1 MVAVV
6 ADNMETNKAIARRV
20 HVPLVGCAA
29 HRFNLARIAKLKQN
43 GCDLKPVPFHEFHWS
58 GCYKMLQRF
67 EGVRP
72 SLHLFRDDCGAD
84 RDIPAGA
91 SPTDFRRVALVDLI
105 PSVSKQRKIAA
116 LLDETTAFDVITGTL
131 QRDDITVAAVRD
143 IFDIVLDDYDG
154 I

>member
-1 MVAVV
+1 MRKLKTV
-6 ADNMETNKAIARRV
+6 K
-20 HVPLVGCAA
+20 
-29 HRFNLARIAKLKQN
+29 RIAKLKQN

-116 LLDETTAFDVITGTL
+116 LLDETTAFDVITGKL